1 MVIFM
6 EGNPFKRFL
15 ARNVL
20 LTHEVAE
27 KLNVSRQRIS
37 ILHKEGELVPIKSTA
52 NGSVYLL
59 QDVLRFM
66 EKKGMLPRYENPTPP
81 KYACETSGTH
91 ENIAY
96 ANKHIGQLNSI
107 ERVSIFFEQ
116 IDAAVENYFLPLEK
130 YRYGDLISL
139 SIPHMVI
146 RDSDGNEMWLPGC
159 NCGYGGTGPHG
170 SEKVLQL
177 IGVPKALRENVFYH
191 PVVKYVK
198 NENGNWEVNVRKSE
212 FDFRSISS
220 IDDLEA
226 AQANMYWHQG
236 RLTLLQDKRYSRSK
250 PQHVLEKYWAFIPHP
265 IEYIL
270 FSEDEQAIDNGFF
283 DPSNQY
289 GHKHGAYRLIIRDY
303 SGRQLWLD
311 PYIAKNK
318 SLVKQPELKDIL
330 EVCGF
335 DIGKEKSDQKL
346 SRWLELLLKK
356 VEPSEPIVGRR
367 HPF

>member
-1 MVIFM
+1 M

-20 LTHEVAE
+20 FTHEVAE

-59 QDVLRFM
+59 QDVLQFM
-66 EKKGMLPRYENPTPP
+66 EKKGVLSRYENPTPP
-81 KYACETSGTH
+81 KYACETSDTH
-91 ENIAY
+91 ENVAY
-96 ANKHIGQLNSI
+96 AQQHIGQLNSI
-107 ERVSIFFEQ
+107 ERVSIFFEH
-116 IDAAVENYFLPLEK
+116 IDAAIENYFLPLEK

-146 RDSDGNEMWLPGC
+146 RDSKGNEMWLPGC

-170 SEKVLQL
+170 SEEVLQL
-177 IGVPKALRENVFYH
+177 IGVPKNLREQVFYH

-198 NENGNWEVNVRKSE
+198 NENGSWEVNVRESD

-220 IDDLEA
+220 FDDLGTA
-226 AQANMYWHQG
+226 RANMYWHQG
-236 RLTLLQDKRYSRSK
+236 RLTLLQDKRYSKSE

-270 FSEDEQAIDNGFF
+270 LAEDEQAIDYGFF
-283 DPSNQY
+283 DPSSQY
-289 GHKHGAYRLIIRDY
+289 GYKNGAYRLIIRDY

-311 PYIAKNK
+311 PYIEKNK
-318 SLVKQPELKDIL
+318 SLEKQPELKDIL
-330 EVCGF
+330 EACGF
-335 DIGKEKSDQKL
+335 DIGKESADQRL
-346 SRWLELLLKK
+346 SRWLGLLLKK

-367 HPF
+367 SPF